1 MWHQRSDVKCK
12 LLPVGGARAVVMA
25 TLRFCRPR
33 AVHCGSRLV
42 RAKAR
47 DQRISVS
54 CLTNAERSGPLAVA
68 LSVPLL
74 VFFAITNP
82 NQFYN
87 GRYCCW
93 GCVSITSISVVYLL
107 KKKSI
112 LEEKWWKK
120 RDIFFSFPLE
130 ENDAGFVCM
139 ECARLLR
146 QKWLKKSGEECNIGV
161 ENVLF
166 VEEKRGS
173 VNVTLGDVRYWWNGF

>member
-1 MWHQRSDVKCK
+1 M
-12 LLPVGGARAVVMA
+12 
-25 TLRFCRPR
+25 
-33 AVHCGSRLV
+33 
-42 RAKAR
+42 
-47 DQRISVS
+47 
-54 CLTNAERSGPLAVA
+54 
-68 LSVPLL
+68 
-74 VFFAITNP
+74 
-82 NQFYN
+82 
-87 GRYCCW
+87 
-93 GCVSITSISVVYLL
+93 VYLL

-173 VNVTLGDVRYWWNGF
+173 VNVTLGDVRY